1 MSLWRQVTR
10 GLRALTNR
18 TATDRDVTDEVQH
31 YLDEATAAHLA
42 RGLSPDAARRAA
54 HIEIG
59 NLTTA
64 REQVRSYGWENV
76 AESTLA
82 DVRYAFRRLRST
94 PVFTTVAGLT
104 LALGVGATTAI
115 FSVVNPILFEPLPY
129 PNADRI
135 TSVAEL
141 ASEGSRLDG
150 TFAMYKAFVARTGAF
165 DAFAVFKPWQPT
177 LTSREQPE
185 RLTGQRVSADYFR
198 VLGKA
203 PAIGRTFDASDDR
216 AGGPSVV
223 VLSDALWRR
232 RFAADRSI
240 IGREVTLDDNL
251 FVVLGVMTPDFENVL
266 APDAELWGP
275 MQYDISQGRAWGHH
289 LRTIARLKPGV
300 SIDRAS
306 REVLAVGQAVIAE
319 QRPPSYDPNT
329 RFVATRLQDD
339 LTAGVR
345 PALFAM
351 IGGVLLVLVIA
362 CVNVTNLLLAR
373 GAQRRGEFAVRVAL
387 GAARGRL
394 VRQLLTECLLLSLI
408 GGGLGMAVASIGVK
422 ALIALSPPELPRLGA
437 IQLDGVV
444 LAFGLVA
451 TTMIGLAFGVTPA
464 LQAAHSDPN
473 AELQQGS
480 RRNVGGHQRTRRVL
494 VVAEVALALVLLV
507 SSGLLLRSIE
517 RLFAVTSGFDS
528 SGVVTM
534 QVATTG
540 ARYRDDAARL
550 RFFEDALAAVR
561 RVPGVISAGTTGL
574 LPLSGER
581 DEYGVH
587 FEATV
592 SRPARSFSSFR
603 YAVSAGYLETMRIP
617 LIRGRSI
624 LESDRAG
631 APRVALISESLASVA
646 FPGVDPIGQR
656 LRVGPPDGEPFTVVG
671 VLGDVRQL
679 SLALP
684 RSEAVYTS
692 AAQWFWPEVAMSIV
706 VRTRDGGTSIAP
718 AIRDAVW
725 SVDKNQ
731 PIVRVASMN
740 ELVAATASSRR
751 FALIL
756 FEIFAVAALVLAV
769 AGIYGVLA
777 GSVAERTREIGVR
790 AALGASQQRV
800 LRLILG
806 QGLRLTLI
814 GVAIG
819 LAIAMFATRAMETML
834 FGVSRLDPVTYIG
847 VVVVLVAA
855 SLVACAIPAWRAAR
869 VDPVQALR
877 SE

>member
-1 MSLWRQVTR
+1 MSLWRQLTR

-18 TATDRDVTDEVQH
+18 SATDRDVTDEVQH
-31 YLDEATAAHLA
+31 YVDEATAAGIA
-42 RGLSPDAARRAA
+42 RGLAPDAARRAA

-76 AESTLA
+76 AESTVA
-82 DVRYAFRRLRST
+82 DVRYAVRRLRST
-94 PVFTTVAGLT
+94 PVFTTVATLT

-129 PNADRI
+129 PNADLI

-141 ASEGSRLDG
+141 TADGSRNDG

-165 DAFAVFKPWQPT
+165 DALAVLKPWQPT

-198 VLGKA
+198 VLGRT
-203 PAIGRTFDASDDR
+203 PAIGRTFDAADDR
-216 AGGPSVV
+216 PGGPNVV
-223 VLSDALWRR
+223 VLSDGLWRR
-232 RFAADRSI
+232 RFTADRSI
-240 IGREVTLDDNL
+240 VGREVTLDDNP
-251 FVVLGVMTPDFENVL
+251 FVVLGVMPADFENVL

-275 MQYDISQGRAWGHH
+275 MQYEISQGRAWGHH
-289 LRTIARLKPGV
+289 LRTIARLKPSV
-300 SIDRAS
+300 TTERAA
-306 REVLAVGQAVIAE
+306 REVHAVGQAVIAE
-319 QRPPSYDPNT
+319 QRPPSYDPTT
-329 RFVATRLQDD
+329 RFVTTRLQDD

-422 ALIALSPPELPRLGA
+422 ALISLSPPELPRLDA
-437 IQLDGVV
+437 IELDGAV
-444 LAFGLVA
+444 LAFGLLV
-451 TTMIGLAFGVTPA
+451 TTAIGLAFGVTPA

-528 SGVVTM
+528 SGVMTM

-540 ARYRDDAARL
+540 KQYRDDAARL

-561 RVPGVISAGTTGL
+561 RVPGVMSAGTTGL

-587 FEATV
+587 FEAT
-592 SRPARSFSSFR
+592 SARPARSFSSFR
-603 YAVSAGYLETMRIP
+603 YAVSPGYLETMRIP
-617 LIRGRSI
+617 LVRGRSI
-624 LESDRAG
+624 QESDRVG
-631 APRVALISESLASVA
+631 TPRVALISESLAKLA

-656 LRVGPPDGEPFTVVG
+656 LRVGPPDGEPFTVAGIV
-671 VLGDVRQL
+671 GDVRQL
-679 SLALP
+679 SLAVP

-692 AAQWFWPEVAMSIV
+692 AGQWFWPEVAMSIV

-725 SVDKNQ
+725 SVDKDQ

-740 ELVAATASSRR
+740 DLLAATASSRR

-769 AGIYGVLA
+769 AGIYGVLS

-800 LRLILG
+800 LRLVLG

-819 LAIAMFATRAMETML
+819 LAVAAFATRAMETML

-869 VDPVQALR
+869 VDPVRALR
-877 SE
+877 AD

>member
-18 TATDRDVTDEVQH
+18 SATDRDVTDEVQH
-31 YLDEATAAHLA
+31 YVDEATAAHMA
-42 RGLSPDAARRAA
+42 RGLSREAAQRAA
-54 HIEIG
+54 TIEIG

-64 REQVRSYGWENV
+64 REQIRSYGWENV

-82 DVRYAFRRLRST
+82 DVRYAYRRLRST
-94 PVFTTVAGLT
+94 PLFTIVATLT

-115 FSVVNPILFEPLPY
+115 FSVVNPVLFEPLPY

-141 ASEGSRLDG
+141 TTDGSRNDG

-165 DAFAVFKPWQPT
+165 DAFAVLKPWQPT
-177 LTSREQPE
+177 LTTREQPE

-198 VLGKA
+198 VFGRA
-203 PAIGRTFDASDDR
+203 PAIGRTFDAADDR
-216 AGGPSVV
+216 AGGPNVI

-232 RFAADRSI
+232 RFGADRSI
-240 IGREVTLDDNL
+240 VGREVTLDDNP
-251 FVVLGVMTPDFENVL
+251 FVVLGVMPPDFENVL

-275 MQYDISQGRAWGHH
+275 MQYELSQGRAWGHH
-289 LRTIARLKPGV
+289 LRTVARLAPGV

-306 REVLAVGQAVIAE
+306 REVQSVGQAVIAE
-319 QRPPSYDPNT
+319 ERPPSYDPNT
-329 RFVATRLQDD
+329 RFVTTRLQDD

-373 GAQRRGEFAVRVAL
+373 GAHRRGEFAVRVAL

-408 GGGLGMAVASIGVK
+408 GGALGMAVASIGVK

-444 LAFGLVA
+444 LAFGLLV
-451 TTMIGLAFGVTPA
+451 TTLIGLAFGVTPA

-528 SGVVTM
+528 SGIVTM

-540 ARYRDDAARL
+540 KRYRDDATRL
-550 RFFEDALAAVR
+550 RFFEDALAAVK
-561 RVPGVISAGTTGL
+561 RVPGVMSAGTTGL

-587 FEATV
+587 FDATPT
-592 SRPARSFSSFR
+592 RPARSFSSFR
-603 YAVSAGYLETMRIP
+603 YAVSPGYLETMRIP
-617 LIRGRSI
+617 LVRGRSI
-624 LESDRAG
+624 LESDRLG
-631 APRVALISESLASVA
+631 APRVALISESLARLA

-706 VRTRDGGTSIAP
+706 VRTRDRGTSIAP

-725 SVDKNQ
+725 SVDKDQ
-731 PIVRVASMN
+731 PVVRVATMN
-740 ELVAATASSRR
+740 ELLASTASSRR

-756 FEIFAVAALVLAV
+756 FEIFAAAALVLAV

-800 LRLILG
+800 LRLVLG
-806 QGLRLTLI
+806 QGLRLTLVGI
-814 GVAIG
+814 AIG
-819 LAIAMFATRAMETML
+819 LAVASVATRAMETML

-847 VVVVLVAA
+847 VVVVLVGA
-855 SLVACAIPAWRAAR
+855 SLIACAIPAWRAAR
-869 VDPVQALR
+869 VDPVRALR
-877 SE
+877 AD

>member
-1 MSLWRQVTR
+1 MTR

-18 TATDRDVTDEVQH
+18 AATDRDVADEVQH
-31 YLDEATAAHLA
+31 YVDEATAAGIA
-42 RGLSPDAARRAA
+42 RGLSPEAARRAA

-59 NLTTA
+59 NPTTA
-64 REQVRSYGWENV
+64 REQVRSYGWENL

-82 DVRYAFRRLRST
+82 DLQYAVRRLRST
-94 PVFTTVAGLT
+94 PVFTTVATLT

-135 TSVAEL
+135 ASVVEL
-141 ASEGSRLDG
+141 MSDGARLDG
-150 TFAMYKAFVARTGAF
+150 TFAMYNAFVARTGAF
-165 DAFAVFKPWQPT
+165 DAVAVLKPWQPT

-198 VLGKA
+198 VLGKT

-216 AGGPSVV
+216 AGGPSVI

-232 RFAADRSI
+232 RFGADRSI
-240 IGREVTLDDNL
+240 VGHEVTLDDNS
-251 FVVLGVMTPDFENVL
+251 FVVLGVMPADFENVL
-266 APDAELWGP
+266 APDAELWAP
-275 MQYDISQGRAWGHH
+275 MQYELSQGRAWGHH
-289 LRTIARLKPGV
+289 LRTIARLKPGA

-306 REVLAVGQAVIAE
+306 REVQAVGQALIAE

-329 RFVATRLQDD
+329 RFMTTRLQDD

-373 GAQRRGEFAVRVAL
+373 GAQRRSEFAVRVAL

-394 VRQLLTECLLLSLI
+394 VRQLLTECLLLSLV
-408 GGGLGMAVASIGVK
+408 GGALGMAVASVGLK
-422 ALIALSPPELPRLGA
+422 ALIALSPPELPRLSA
-437 IQLDGVV
+437 VRLDGMV
-444 LAFGLVA
+444 LAFGLLV
-451 TTMIGLAFGVTPA
+451 TTVIGIAFGLTPA

-473 AELQQGS
+473 AELQHGS
-480 RRNVGGHQRTRRVL
+480 RRNIGGHQRTRRVL

-507 SSGLLLRSIE
+507 SSGLLLRSIQ

-528 SGVVTM
+528 SGLVTM

-540 ARYRDDAARL
+540 KQYRDDAARL

-561 RVPGVISAGTTGL
+561 RVPGVTSAGTTGL

-587 FEATV
+587 FEATAT
-592 SRPARSFSSFR
+592 RPASSFSSFR
-603 YAVSAGYLETMRIP
+603 YAVSPGYLETMRIP
-617 LIRGRSI
+617 LIRGRS
-624 LESDRAG
+624 LQESDRNG
-631 APRVALISESLASVA
+631 APRVALISQSLAKVG
-646 FPGVDPIGQR
+646 FPGADPIGQR

-671 VLGDVRQL
+671 IVGDVRQL
-679 SLALP
+679 SLAQP
-684 RSEAVYTS
+684 RSEAVYMS
-692 AAQWFWPEVAMSIV
+692 ASQWFWPEVAMSIV
-706 VRTRDGGTSIAP
+706 ARTRDGGMAVAP

-725 SVDKNQ
+725 SVDKDQ
-731 PIVRVASMN
+731 PVVRIASMD
-740 ELVAATASSRR
+740 ELLAATASSRR

-790 AALGASQQRV
+790 AALGASEQRV
-800 LRLILG
+800 LGLILG
-806 QGLRLTLI
+806 EGLRLTMI

-819 LAIAMFATRAMETML
+819 LATAGFATRAMESML
-834 FGVSRLDPVTYIG
+834 FGISRLDPLTYGG
-847 VVVVLVAA
+847 VVVVLVVA
-855 SLVACAIPAWRAAR
+855 SLLACMIPAWRAAR

-877 SE
+877 SD

>member
-1 MSLWRQVTR
+1 
-10 GLRALTNR
+10 
-18 TATDRDVTDEVQH
+18 
-31 YLDEATAAHLA
+31 
-42 RGLSPDAARRAA
+42 
-54 HIEIG
+54 
-59 NLTTA
+59 
-64 REQVRSYGWENV
+64 
-76 AESTLA
+76 
-82 DVRYAFRRLRST
+82 
-94 PVFTTVAGLT
+94 
-104 LALGVGATTAI
+104 
-115 FSVVNPILFEPLPY
+115 
-129 PNADRI
+129 
-135 TSVAEL
+135 
-141 ASEGSRLDG
+141 
-150 TFAMYKAFVARTGAF
+150 MYKAFVARTGAF
-165 DAFAVFKPWQPT
+165 DAFAVLKPWQPT
-177 LTSREQPE
+177 LTTREQPE

-198 VLGKA
+198 VFGRA
-203 PAIGRTFDASDDR
+203 PAIGRTFDAADDR
-216 AGGPSVV
+216 AGGPNVI

-232 RFAADRSI
+232 RFGTDRSI
-240 IGREVTLDDNL
+240 VGREVTLDDNP
-251 FVVLGVMTPDFENVL
+251 FVVLGVMPPDFENVL

-275 MQYDISQGRAWGHH
+275 MQYELSQGRAWGHH
-289 LRTIARLKPGV
+289 LRTVARLAPGV

-306 REVLAVGQAVIAE
+306 REVQSVGQAVIAE
-319 QRPPSYDPNT
+319 ERPPSYDPNT
-329 RFVATRLQDD
+329 RFVTTRLQDD

-373 GAQRRGEFAVRVAL
+373 GAHRRGEFAVRVAL

-408 GGGLGMAVASIGVK
+408 GGALGMAVASIGVK

-444 LAFGLVA
+444 LAFGLLV
-451 TTMIGLAFGVTPA
+451 TTLIGLAFGVTPA

-528 SGVVTM
+528 SGIVTM

-540 ARYRDDAARL
+540 KRYRDDATRL
-550 RFFEDALAAVR
+550 RFFEDALAAVK
-561 RVPGVISAGTTGL
+561 RVPGVMSAGTTGL

-587 FEATV
+587 FDATPT
-592 SRPARSFSSFR
+592 RPARSFSSFR
-603 YAVSAGYLETMRIP
+603 YAVSPGYLETMRIP
-617 LIRGRSI
+617 LVRGRSI
-624 LESDRAG
+624 LESDRLG
-631 APRVALISESLASVA
+631 APRVALISESLARLA

-706 VRTRDGGTSIAP
+706 VRTRDRGTSIAP

-725 SVDKNQ
+725 SVDKDQ
-731 PIVRVASMN
+731 PVVRVATMN
-740 ELVAATASSRR
+740 ELLASTASSRR

-756 FEIFAVAALVLAV
+756 FEIFAAAALVLAV

-800 LRLILG
+800 LRLVLG
-806 QGLRLTLI
+806 QGLRLTLVGI
-814 GVAIG
+814 AIG
-819 LAIAMFATRAMETML
+819 LAVASVATRAMETML

-847 VVVVLVAA
+847 VVVVLVGA
-855 SLVACAIPAWRAAR
+855 SLIACAIPAWRAAR
-869 VDPVQALR
+869 VDPVRALR
-877 SE
+877 AD